1 MKKKRIL
8 SLLLSMIVCIA
19 MMPVAVFATGEG
31 STAVTPAAE
40 PAGVWSDYAA
50 TDFAGGTG
58 TVDDP
63 YKIATAEQ
71 LAKLAADIN
80 SGIGEKEYTQRRVF
94 YTHR

>member
-40 PAGVWSDYAA
+40 PAGVWSDYA
-50 TDFAGGTG
+50 TDSFEGGSG
-58 TVDDP
+58 TKDDP
-63 YKIATAEQ
+63 Y
-71 LAKLAADIN
+71 
-80 SGIGEKEYTQRRVF
+80 
-94 YTHR
+94 THR

>member
-40 PAGVWSDYAA
+40 PAGVW
-50 TDFAGGTG
+50 
-58 TVDDP
+58 
-63 YKIATAEQ
+63 
-71 LAKLAADIN
+71 
-80 SGIGEKEYTQRRVF
+80 
-94 YTHR
+94 